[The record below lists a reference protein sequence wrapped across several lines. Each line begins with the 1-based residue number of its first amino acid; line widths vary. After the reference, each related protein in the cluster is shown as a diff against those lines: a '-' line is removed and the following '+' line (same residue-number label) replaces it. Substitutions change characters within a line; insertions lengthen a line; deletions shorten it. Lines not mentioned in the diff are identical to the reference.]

1 MKQYSSDY
9 LKKSISFK
17 NKVLNLF
24 TSHYKLQMEKLDKYL
39 EIAIDKIVFY
49 TPKLLLAFIILW
61 VGFKIITKLTKLTK
75 EGLHKSNFDN
85 NTVPFIVSII
95 NFVMKI
101 GLVFF
106 IATILG
112 ADLTGLIAVLA
123 AAGFAIGMALQGSL
137 GNFASGILILAFKPY
152 KTEDWIEIDDNFG
165 KVEEIGIFN
174 TKIITT
180 EDNTLIIP
188 NSKITDSILTNF
200 SDKGT
205 RRVAIFVPIPYN
217 ESYPRVEK
225 LIRNSL
231 KVIPEILDK
240 PKPVIEID
248 NFDTHNVVIAVRP
261 YASPDNY
268 WIAVRKTRATIKKV
282 FHDNNIQ
289 IAYVEGYDLGEIGE

>member
-1 MKQYSSDY
+1 MD
-9 LKKSISFK
+9 
-17 NKVLNLF
+17 
-24 TSHYKLQMEKLDKYL
+24 KLQEYLDL
-39 EIAIDKIVFY
+39 ALDKIVFY
-49 TPKLLLAFIILW
+49 TPKLFLALIIAW
-61 VGFKIITKLTKLTK
+61 IGFKLIKRITKLTK
-75 EGLHKSNFDN
+75 EGLHKSNFDK
-85 NTVPFIVSII
+85 NTEPFIISIV

-106 IATILG
+106 VASILG

-152 KTEDWIEIDDNFG
+152 KTEDWIEINNNFG

-205 RRVAIFVPIPYN
+205 RRLAIFVPIPYD
-217 ESYPRVEK
+217 ESFPKTKK
-225 LIRNSL
+225 LILNAL
-231 KVIPEILDK
+231 LDIPEILDK
-240 PKPVIEID
+240 PKPIVEIE
-248 NFDTHNVVIAVRP
+248 NFDTHNVIVAVRP
-261 YASPDNY
+261 YVNPNNY
-268 WIAVRKTRATIKKV
+268 WIAVRKTRAIIKKV
-282 FHDNNIQ
+282 FHENNIK
-289 IAYVEGYDLGEIGE
+289 IAYVEGFEMGEIGE